1 MMLLNEFFGKSIKPI
16 KDKNKGEDNGNI
28 SDDLFWYIVDH
39 DKIHKDYF
47 FPIAKKI
54 KNKAENTD
62 KEQVV
67 SELMPMVVKGCK
79 EYYAHKKLTGK
90 LGKTFSKELRKEMCE
105 RIFDHYKEDI
115 INDKYKIGL

>member
-1 MMLLNEFFGKSIKPI
+1 MLLNEFFGKSIKPI
-16 KDKNKGEDNGNI
+16 KDKNKGQDNGNL

-54 KNKAENTD
+54 KNKKEDLD

-79 EYYAHKKLTGK
+79 EYYAHKKLKGR
-90 LGKTFSKELRKEMCE
+90 LGQVFSKELRKEMCE
-105 RIFDHYKEDI
+105 RIFDHYKEDVA
-115 INDKYKIGL
+115 NDKYKLGL